1 MYGLSTTAH
10 VWSQHN
16 SSDVHLGLQSESS
29 DVEFFTPD
37 YEDYVDP
44 VSNATRFA
52 PSTAPPYLSWAD
64 DPMYAALILGQ
75 SGG

>member
-1 MYGLSTTAH
+1 M
-10 VWSQHN
+10 Q
-16 SSDVHLGLQSESS
+16 SDSS
-29 DVEFFTPD
+29 DVEFFSPD

-75 SGG
+75 SGA